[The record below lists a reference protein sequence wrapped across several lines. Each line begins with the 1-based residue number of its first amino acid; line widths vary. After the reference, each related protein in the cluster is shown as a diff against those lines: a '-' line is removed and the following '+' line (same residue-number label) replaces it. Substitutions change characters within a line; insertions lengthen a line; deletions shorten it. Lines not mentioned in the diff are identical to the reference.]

1 MHSKTT
7 GLLICAAAA
16 LLANSA
22 MAQAPTTTTPI
33 KHIVV
38 MFQENVS
45 FDHYFATYPYA
56 ANSTPGEPV
65 FTASPNTPSING
77 LTPAL
82 LTHNPNSAQPLR
94 LPRSQSA
101 ICDQDH
107 DYGDEQ
113 KAYNSGAANKFVETI
128 GGSTANC
135 NSYGAGNGIVMS
147 YYDGNTVTALWNYAQ
162 TFAMSDN
169 FFSTVFGPSTMGHLN
184 LVSGQTHGASVV
196 NGAPPVLSGTLVGDA
211 QPAFDDC
218 VPATGA
224 TISMSGKNVGDMLNA
239 KGITW
244 GWFAGG
250 FKPTSRNSD
259 GTAVCAS
266 THTVPNGTS
275 NIDYVRNHE
284 PFQFYQSTAN
294 PHHLPASSTNMI
306 GQTDQANHQYDL
318 SDFFTALNAGN
329 MPAVSYLKALSYQD
343 GHALYSDPLDEQTYI
358 VNTIKA
364 IQQSPYWN
372 STAIILTYDDSDGWY
387 DHVMPPIING
397 SATQKDQLNG
407 PGLCGTADPT
417 AYQGRCGYGTR
428 LPMLVISPY
437 SRVNYVDHAITDQ
450 TSILRFVEDNW
461 NLGRIGDSSFDA
473 LAGSLMSMFNFK
485 STGNT
490 LILDPATGQLAG
502 PMAVAGPKN
511 AQTVSTQ
518 MNLDG
523 TASKSANGTPLTY
536 SWTLAP
542 GSPSASILNAQTAT
556 PSVEFDN
563 GFGTYTFQLTVTDST
578 GATATDTA
586 SILYVGH

>member
-7 GLLICAAAA
+7 RLLFCAAAA
-16 LLANSA
+16 LLAA
-22 MAQAPTTTTPI
+22 GARAQGPTTTTPI
-33 KHIVV
+33 QHVV
-38 MFQENVS
+38 VIFQENVS

-56 ANSTPGEPV
+56 ANSAPSEPS

-77 LTPAL
+77 LTQAL
-82 LTHNPNSAQPLR
+82 LTHNPNSAQPSR

-113 KAYNSGAANKFVETI
+113 KAYNSGAVNKFVDTL
-128 GGSTANC
+128 GSSTTSC
-135 NSYGAGNGIVMS
+135 NSNGLGNGIVMS

-162 TFAMSDN
+162 SFAMSDN
-169 FFSTVFGPSTMGHLN
+169 FFSTVFGPSTLGHLN
-184 LVSGQTHGASVV
+184 LVSGQTHGAKAM
-196 NGAPPVLSGTLVGDA
+196 NGAPPILSDTLVGDA

-218 VPATGA
+218 VPASAA
-224 TISMSGKNVGDMLNA
+224 TVSMSGQNVGDLMNA

-250 FKPTSRNSD
+250 FTPTSRNSD
-259 GTAVCAS
+259 GTAVCAG
-266 THTVPNGTS
+266 THTVPNGIS
-275 NIDYVRNHE
+275 NIDYVRNHQ

-294 PHHLPASSTNMI
+294 PHHMPASSINMI

-318 SDFFTALNAGN
+318 ADFFTALNAGQ
-329 MPAVSYLKALSYQD
+329 MPSVSFLKAVSYQD
-343 GHALYSDPLDEQTYI
+343 GHALYSDPLDEQTYL
-358 VNTIKA
+358 VNTINA
-364 IQQSPYWN
+364 IQQSRFWN

-428 LPMLVISPY
+428 LPMLLISPY
-437 SRVNYVDHAITDQ
+437 SRTNYVDHAITDQ
-450 TSILRFVEDNW
+450 TSILRFIEDNW
-461 NLGRIGDSSFDA
+461 NLGRIGDSSFDG

-485 STGNT
+485 SAGST
-490 LILDPATGQLAG
+490 LILDPTTGQLAG
-502 PMAVAGPKN
+502 PMAVAAPKN
-511 AQTVSTQ
+511 VQTVSPQ
-518 MNLDG
+518 MTLDG
-523 TASKSANGTPLTY
+523 TSSKSANGAPLRY
-536 SWTLAP
+536 VWTLVA
-542 GSPSASILNAQTAT
+542 GSPSASILNGQTAT
-556 PSVEFDN
+556 PIVEFDS
-563 GFGTYTFQLTVTDST
+563 GYGVYTFQLTVTDSN
-578 GATATDTA
+578 GAMAVDTV